1 MKSEKGVTLISLI
14 SYVIVLLLVV
24 SAVTLTTNFLMNNM
38 NETQKKSENISQINK
53 FDLAFLKDIKQE
65 NISIYKISDDKRSII
80 LEDQIGNDIQYIY
93 SNNSIYRIENTEEK
107 IRVNEKIEDFEI
119 VSAEGSKIEIKI
131 TVDET
136 SITKQYKLG
145 KY

>member
-1 MKSEKGVTLISLI
+1 MKI
-14 SYVIVLLLVV
+14 LLLSGLGPSWPQG
-24 SAVTLTTNFLMNNM
+24 SAFYDSKMLTETFL
-38 NETQKKSENISQINK
+38 EKEK
-53 FDLAFLKDIKQE
+53 FH
-65 NISIYKISDDKRSII
+65 
-80 LEDQIGNDIQYIY
+80 IGLGRMI
-93 SNNSIYRIENTEEK
+93 
-107 IRVNEKIEDFEI
+107 KIEDFEI